1 MAELVESWP
10 DGTNLG
16 LIAYGHRQAGDCAD
30 IETLLEPQPVDKQH
44 FIDTVNEINPKGKT
58 PIAASLEQA
67 AEVLKY
73 RDHNATVVLI
83 SDGLESCHGDP
94 CAVAAGENI
103 RVIWTGPNEP
113 SDYIGIFEPDA
124 HNRKEIHYF
133 YTKNGNP
140 FNLKTPETPGTYEI
154 RYVLH
159 SSRQD
164 LVRHTIEVHE

>member
-1 MAELVESWP
+1 M
-10 DGTNLG
+10 
-16 LIAYGHRQAGDCAD
+16 
-30 IETLLEPQPVDKQH
+30 
-44 FIDTVNEINPKGKT
+44 
-58 PIAASLEQA
+58 EQA